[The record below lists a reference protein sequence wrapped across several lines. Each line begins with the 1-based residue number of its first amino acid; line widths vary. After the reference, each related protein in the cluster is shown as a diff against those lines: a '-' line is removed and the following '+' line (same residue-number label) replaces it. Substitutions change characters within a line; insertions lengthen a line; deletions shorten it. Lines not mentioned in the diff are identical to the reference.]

1 MPIDKILIQF
11 KDDLTLKWPKPLS
24 SRPKSKN
31 SRKYC
36 EFHKGNGHSIDEYCE
51 MKGQIKELI
60 QRGKLQKFVE
70 KDYHSKPKTDEVSSD
85 DQKEEEWDRPKPTV
99 GEIQMITRGPFSEG
113 SY

>member
-1 MPIDKILIQF
+1 MPVDKILIQF

-24 SRPKSKN
+24 SRLKSKN

-51 MKGQIKELI
+51 MKGQIEELI

-70 KDYHSKPKTDEVSSD
+70 KDYHSKPKTDEVSND
-85 DQKEEEWDRPKPTV
+85 DQKEEEWDRPKPTI